1 MPEEIFN
8 SFIDAIDK
16 LSKKID
22 NLSKS
27 TQDNSIE
34 SLTKNNKPKVK
45 LLFDYAKSEFKEY
58 LEALLTLGNAA
69 AKKTGTNQE
78 SEKPLAEEGA
88 RRIGGRIVNVRIED
102 INPRIVKLLRDEIIE
117 ALGTK
122 KEERKFQESKKPNW
136 LISLLALLAGVLFG
150 ILDFVK
156 DWFRALKGL
165 LKTLNFMPLLR
176 GAAAVLNDRFLRAI
190 NRVFNAVKASKFVQS
205 IAAFFSRILAT
216 IRGSKI
222 FQWLSRIFG
231 SNSFLGKM
239 ISRIGNFFR
248 GTGAVGRGLQKIGN
262 ALNFAK
268 NIFARIGS
276 VISKFVAMAR
286 GVVSKMF
293 GMLAKSPLFRI
304 GRIFG
309 RILGPVIAIFDIIT
323 NMIGSIK
330 QQGLSFKSVLDGL
343 LGGIVSFFTLGI
355 LNFQNV
361 KKLTDKISAAFS
373 EGNIIEG
380 VMRIIL
386 TLPDLIFQGI
396 GKITSWVAGKIFGED
411 VKKKVQDFFSGS
423 FTDKI
428 FNALNKI
435 RALLLWPI
443 KKILGFIKEKFNI
456 DIVAWARSLLD
467 KAPEWVKKLV
477 NNFSGPKDRSNEIVS
492 TPVIEAKITS
502 PQEVAAQKEEENWME
517 KLFKET
523 EDTNENLEE
532 LKDAKDEELAEY
544 KEPVFES
551 DAEYMPPEVA
561 IASRMESIDT
571 SGSNID
577 IGSLIEVLTEQ
588 LKVLKDVRDN
598 LMNVNNSTNTSTI
611 NNSTIVQNAHN
622 SIDIWRKSV
631 LAT

>member
-8 SFIDAIDK
+8 NFIDAIEK

-22 NLSKS
+22 NLAKS
-27 TQDNSIE
+27 TQDNSID
-34 SLTKNNKPKVK
+34 SLTKSNKPKLK
-45 LLFDYAKSEFKEY
+45 QLFDYTKSEFKEY
-58 LEALLTLGNAA
+58 FEALLTLGNAA
-69 AKKTGTNQE
+69 AKKSNNEGGA
-78 SEKPLAEEGA
+78 EKSLAEEGA
-88 RRIGGRIVNVRIED
+88 KRIGGKIVNVKIED
-102 INPRIVKLLRDEIIE
+102 INPRIVKLLRDEIVE
-117 ALGTK
+117 ALGQK
-122 KEERKFQESKKPNW
+122 KEGRKFEEGKKPGW
-136 LISLLALLAGVLFG
+136 LLTLVALLAGVLIG
-150 ILDFVK
+150 ILDFIK
-156 DWFRALKGL
+156 DWFRALKSL
-165 LKTLNFMPLLR
+165 LKTFNFLPFLR
-176 GAAAVLNDRFLRAI
+176 GVAAALNKKFLDAMS
-190 NRVFNAVKASKFVQS
+190 RVFSAVSKSKLGQAIS
-205 IAAFFSRILAT
+205 RFFSSVLAK

-222 FQWLSRIFG
+222 FQWLARIFG
-231 SNSFLGKM
+231 SDSFLGKM
-239 ISRIGNFFR
+239 IRRIGDFFR
-248 GTGAVGRGLQKIGN
+248 GTGPVGKGLQKMGN

-276 VISKFVAMAR
+276 VVGKFVAIAR

-293 GMLAKSPLFRI
+293 GILSKSPIFKIARV
-304 GRIFG
+304 FG
-309 RILGPVIAIFDIIT
+309 RLLGPVIAIFDIVT

-343 LGGIVSFFTLGI
+343 LGGIVSFFTLGL
-355 LNFQNV
+355 LNFENI

-386 TLPDLIFQGI
+386 AVPDLIFQGL
-396 GKITSWVAGKIFGED
+396 GKILSWVAGKIFGEE

-477 NNFSGPKDRSNEIVS
+477 NNFSGPKDRSSE
-492 TPVIEAKITS
+492 ITS
-502 PQEVAAQKEEENWME
+502 TQITAVPATVPQEVSAQKEEENWME

-523 EDTNENLEE
+523 EDTNENLED
-532 LKDAKDEELAEY
+532 LKDAKEEELVEY
-544 KEPVFES
+544 KEPVFEP
-551 DAEYMPPEVA
+551 DIEYTPPEVA
-561 IASRMESIDT
+561 IATRMESTETPTRDKLE
-571 SGSNID
+571 
-577 IGSLIEVLTEQ
+577 SLYRLLSEQLEVLKQVRANTEET
-588 LKVLKDVRDN
+588 KGNTAISSVS
-598 LMNVNNSTNTSTI
+598 NNT
-611 NNSTIVQNAHN
+611 VVHN
-622 SIDIWRKSV
+622 SPNMIDMFRKSL